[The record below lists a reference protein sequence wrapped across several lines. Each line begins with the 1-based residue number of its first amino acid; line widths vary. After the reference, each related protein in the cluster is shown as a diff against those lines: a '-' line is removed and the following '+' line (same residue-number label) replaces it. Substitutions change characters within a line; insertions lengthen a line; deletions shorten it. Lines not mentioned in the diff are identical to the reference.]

1 MITQASECADARA
14 VAVYCAA
21 SPHIDESYFE
31 MARTVGA
38 ELARHGAAVVNGGG
52 AMGLMG
58 AVNDGALAAGGV
70 AVGVIPQFM
79 YDNGWQH
86 RGLTRLEV
94 VGSMHER
101 KARIAQL
108 TTGAIA
114 LPGGVG
120 TLEELLEII
129 TWRKLALYQG
139 NVVVLNYR
147 GFYDPLLSMIERC
160 HTEGFIQRSTTP
172 LYTVVDSV
180 EAAIA
185 AALASPSPATLVS
198 PYDDAAR

>member
-1 MITQASECADARA
+1 MNSQASKGADARA

-31 MARTVGA
+31 LARMVGA
-38 ELARHGAAVVNGGG
+38 ELARCGAAVVNGGG

-58 AVNDGALAAGGV
+58 AVNDGALASGGV

-79 YDNGWQH
+79 CDNGWQH

-160 HTEGFIQRSTTP
+160 HAEGFIQRSAAP
-172 LYTVVDSV
+172 LFAVVDTV
-180 EAAIA
+180 EKAVA
-185 AALASPSPATLVS
+185 AALASPASATLVS